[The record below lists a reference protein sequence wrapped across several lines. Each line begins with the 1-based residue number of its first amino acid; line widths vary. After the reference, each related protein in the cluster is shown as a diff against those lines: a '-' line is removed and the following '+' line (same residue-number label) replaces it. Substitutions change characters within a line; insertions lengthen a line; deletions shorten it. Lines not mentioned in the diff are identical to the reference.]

1 MTIQVR
7 VLSISFIF
15 GSLVPRWEKV
25 GSVFSMDSVNRFCV
39 IQVVSE
45 GERDTVGG
53 RQTSPRT
60 DGPLAR

>member
-1 MTIQVR
+1 
-7 VLSISFIF
+7 
-15 GSLVPRWEKV
+15 
-25 GSVFSMDSVNRFCV
+25 MDSVNRFCV